1 MNKINLEELKSL
13 SLDELLE
20 RYSLEEL
27 EKLLP
32 IDDILN
38 KFPNVEEDPERVE
51 PGVLLSDEIK
61 RYVKDFKLI
70 CPFNPDNLKAASYY
84 LTVGDEYA
92 LGGKKGKLYDKPDK
106 NEIKI
111 PPFQVAIIKTK
122 EIINMPRFLIG
133 RWNIRVTMAYEGL
146 LWVGGPQ
153 VDPGWVGHLFC
164 PIYNLSDEEVVLE
177 NGKSLLAT
185 IDFVR
190 TTTFKKEKKNEIVTF
205 RRDKKYKKTID
216 DYNWK
221 LKSALFTEAAQRI
234 DDVEKKVS
242 RVESI
247 IGIVL
252 TIIVILFAVLSIFV
266 TSSREVQVSLPIWLY
281 LTFAFSIV
289 AITISIYS
297 LVKRSQKSRW
307 YEIIVTLI
315 LSTIVIAITLYGAKF
330 LWLK

>member
-1 MNKINLEELKSL
+1 MSKINLEELKSL

-20 RYSLEEL
+20 RYTLEEL

-32 IDDILN
+32 IKDILM
-38 KFPNVEEDPERVE
+38 KFPDVEEDPEKVE
-51 PGVLLSDEIK
+51 SGVLLSDEIM

-70 CPFNPDNLKAASYY
+70 YPFNPDNLKPASYY
-84 LTVGDEYA
+84 LAVGDEYA
-92 LGGKKGKLYDKPDK
+92 LGGKKGKLYDKE
-106 NEIKI
+106 NAIRI
-111 PPFQVAIIKTK
+111 PPFQVAIIKTN

-133 RWNIRVTMAYEGL
+133 RWNIRVTTAYEGL

-164 PIYNLSDEEVVLE
+164 PVYNLSDEEVVLE
-177 NGKSLLAT
+177 KGKQFAT

-190 TTTFKKEKKNEIVTF
+190 TTPLKKKSKPFEKKF
-205 RRDKKYKKTID
+205 RTID
-216 DYNWK
+216 DYNWR

-247 IGIVL
+247 IGLML
-252 TIIVILFAVLSIFV
+252 TIIAILFAVLSIFV
-266 TSSREVQVSLPIWLY
+266 TSSKEKVQVSLPVWLY
-281 LTFAFSIV
+281 LSLAFSV
-289 AITISIYS
+289 GAITISIYL
-297 LVKRSQKSRW
+297 LVKKSLKSRW
-307 YEIIVTLI
+307 SEILVTLI
-315 LSTIVIAITLYGAKF
+315 LLIIVIVITLFGAKF